1 MKLGL
6 IQTTHSPMC
15 NFLSREFPFSPGEC
29 AAMQERQV
37 QQNLSLLS
45 AASGKGY
52 DLLVTTECINY
63 IRLGPDTPTDIS
75 LYPELDCSHV
85 EALSHS
91 TREAESY
98 LVAGFGYR
106 EGSQAYNAALV
117 FDRRGNL
124 LHRYHKIHL
133 AGDENRTFT
142 PGQDFCVVEG
152 DFGTFGV
159 CICWDMQFPETART
173 LALGGASLVV
183 CPTWGWEAD
192 LYGKARA
199 YENRIFAA
207 AAMAVPAWGLIQSP
221 RTPSSL
227 ISPMGEILAM
237 AGTTD
242 SMLLSCRCPLEQAA
256 ASKKMRLD
264 GRRPQLYKAL
274 TK

>member
-124 LHRYHKIHL
+124 LHHKIHL
-133 AGDENRTFT
+133 AGDENRIFT

-152 DFGTFGV
+152 DFGTFGCV
-159 CICWDMQFPETART
+159 SAGICSFLRPPAPWPLAAPPWWFVPPGAGKRT
-173 LALGGASLVV
+173 CTGRREPMKTGFLPLPPWLSPPGASSS
-183 CPTWGWEAD
+183 PPGPP
-192 LYGKARA
+192 
-199 YENRIFAA
+199 AA
-207 AAMAVPAWGLIQSP
+207 
-221 RTPSSL
+221 
-227 ISPMGEILAM
+227 
-237 AGTTD
+237 
-242 SMLLSCRCPLEQAA
+242 
-256 ASKKMRLD
+256 
-264 GRRPQLYKAL
+264 
-274 TK
+274 